1 MRIINRNINLN
12 NYVIFY
18 TVAKLKSFTLAS
30 NELFISQPA
39 VSTAIKQLEKSL
51 SVKLFYRDKN
61 NVILTKIGE
70 EVLKYT
76 EIALNNFRI
85 IEDKVLSHQNFGIG
99 DICIG
104 APAHVHNSH
113 LFDYIKLFL
122 QKFPNVNISLQTGN
136 IGKLIERLENH
147 EIDFILDE
155 YPQNCKYNNIKV
167 INLKKFHKGF
177 IYKKNNFLS

>member
-1 MRIINRNINLN
+1 MKIVNRNINLN

-61 NVILTKIGE
+61 NVVLTKIGE

-122 QKFPNVNISLQTGN
+122 QKFTYCS
-136 IGKLIERLENH
+136 
-147 EIDFILDE
+147 
-155 YPQNCKYNNIKV
+155 
-167 INLKKFHKGF
+167 
-177 IYKKNNFLS
+177 